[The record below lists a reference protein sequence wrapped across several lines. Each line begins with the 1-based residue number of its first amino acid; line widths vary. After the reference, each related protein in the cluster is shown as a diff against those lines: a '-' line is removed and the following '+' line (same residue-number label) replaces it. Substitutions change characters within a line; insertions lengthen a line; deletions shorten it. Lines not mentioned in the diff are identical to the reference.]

1 MVFLWPIVGQI
12 IVLTIRSIC
21 HRLLAVIY
29 ACFGHCIIALLRAV
43 SQWLLPELRRT
54 SSSSLSF
61 QGLYSVVTE
70 SCWKNPVLYDPFLVI
85 RHGIGCAFM
94 ADGSSMLSVFEG
106 VAIYRFIAMIQGLVP
121 QTSHRATGS
130 DCFARRRLMCSGSGC
145 STWDIVL
152 LILARG
158 WDVEEKKRG
167 VSLPRSS
174 GFVYLLDSCR
184 LWART
189 STNALN
195 EIRVSQARWK
205 REVVNHQSNCV
216 RSPWEKC
223 AAHEVLEPPGWVKKI
238 QCKEPR
244 ETVGWTLEKQLSI
257 LWKRSAVVP
266 GKIRRYIQGRWK
278 RSTESTPYFRTI
290 LIKVLAYIQLP
301 TWWPCVKTASW

>member
-54 SSSSLSF
+54 SSSSSLSF

-94 ADGSSMLSVFEG
+94 AANKIRCLSSRMSLGLSAGYYVHGSSMLSVFEG

-223 AAHEVLEPPGWVKKI
+223 AAHEVLEPPGWVKKNN
-238 QCKEPR
+238 
-244 ETVGWTLEKQLSI
+244 V
-257 LWKRSAVVP
+257 RSL
-266 GKIRRYIQGRWK
+266 GR
-278 RSTESTPYFRTI
+278 
-290 LIKVLAYIQLP
+290 Q
-301 TWWPCVKTASW
+301 